1 MSRALIIKNADFSVN
16 KLGTITLEEEVPCTG
31 ITLNKSTL
39 ALSSI
44 GSTDTLVATPT
55 PSGTTDTVVWSTSDA
70 DVVTVSGGTVTAVGC
85 GTATITVTC
94 GSQSASCA
102 VTVTHIAEYG
112 YDLNSYYVLNNNK
125 DFIEGG
131 TLNNYSA
138 IYSDNPIGDGL
149 RAAYQYRTQSKY
161 PIAIPNGANKININC
176 STYKSR
182 VFWLDSTTP
191 SASPAVT
198 TALTPT
204 DSAYVIGSRSVD
216 IPERTGDYANLDS
229 FVISFNI
236 GDTISDAVMQSITV
250 EFTA

>member
-31 ITLNKSTL
+31 ISLDQSTL
-39 ALSSI
+39 AITSV
-44 GSTDTLVATPT
+44 GGTATLTATALPV
-55 PSGTTDTVVWSTSDA
+55 GTTDTVVWSTSDA
-70 DVVTVSGGTVTAVGC
+70 DVVTVSGGAVTAVGC

-102 VTVTHIAEYG
+102 VTVTHVAEYG

-125 DFIEGG
+125 DFVEGG
-131 TLNNYSA
+131 DLTNYAA
-138 IYSDNPIGDGL
+138 IYSDEAMGDGL
-149 RAAYQYRTQSKY
+149 RAAYQYRSQHKY
-161 PIAIPNGANKININC
+161 PIAIPNGATKININC
-176 STYKSR
+176 SSYKSR

-191 SASPAVT
+191 SASPAVA

-204 DSAYVIGSRSVD
+204 DSAYVVGSRSVD
-216 IPERTGDYANLDS
+216 IPEKTGDYAKLDS
-229 FVISFNI
+229 LVISFNI
-236 GDTISDAVMQSITV
+236 GSTISDAVMQTITV